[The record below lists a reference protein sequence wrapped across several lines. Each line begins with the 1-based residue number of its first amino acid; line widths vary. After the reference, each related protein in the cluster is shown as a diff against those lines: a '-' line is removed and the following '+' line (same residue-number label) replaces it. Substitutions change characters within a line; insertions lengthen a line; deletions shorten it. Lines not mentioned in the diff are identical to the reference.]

1 MTRKR
6 RGFWLFIFSLVP
18 GAGEMFLGFFKQ
30 GISVM
35 TVFFALI
42 AGASWL
48 NLGPILFVM
57 PVL

>member
-42 AGASWL
+42 AGASE
-48 NLGPILFVM
+48 
-57 PVL
+57 